1 MVYNNLGCI
10 ESIGLLYTLTSLFV
24 VGGYIGYG
32 LIKNYYNCKIKQE
45 YTKKEISKYSP
56 YYVSHIQINNLQNY
70 VDMKDDKEYTKVIEQ
85 ITTNLLFK
93 FNGVFGMSSYN
104 NIYVLLPRNENMTY
118 SVDKEDM
125 SNNVGETI
133 KNNIKPHEKYN
144 ICVRIKHVDIDKN
157 YIGVY
162 FNHVIHQNKFKFIK
176 YLAKN
181 SDIKITYNRN
191 INPHNTKYMN
201 RYFKKYF
208 DSTNIDYITNP
219 VYSTCYKCVSDNE
232 VIVFKSEL
240 TSIVCN
246 KNYINDND
254 MDIDID
260 IDNDDF
266 FTEDI
271 IEHSCIIDN
280 TKNYEIHFVENQEYD
295 VYDDDNEENEDEE
308 SNTSETSEESD
319 ESDKENREEQN
330 NDDTLQYYNCRVTR
344 GDDINF
350 TLNTRAS
357 SVQDALMKTYEIMCN
372 MGVANPETLNY
383 YILNN
388 TYMVHLSNFG
398 HNKCHQF
405 ILIEQTSNG
414 NSSIE
419 QEEKPDT
426 NSDSYDDMPPLI
438 ADSPHEHQQ
447 QQEQQEQH
455 ESEEEVHVGEE
466 DLNDVD

>member
-32 LIKNYYNCKIKQE
+32 LIRNYYNCKIKQE
-45 YTKKEISKYSP
+45 YTKKEISNFSP
-56 YYVSHIQINNLQNY
+56 YYVAHIQINNLQNY
-70 VDMKDDKEYTKVIEQ
+70 VVNHDIEEYTKVIEQ

-118 SVDKEDM
+118 SVDKEIM

-133 KNNIKPHEKYN
+133 KNNIKPHDKYN

-162 FNHVIHQNKFKFIK
+162 FNHVIHQNKFKFMK

-181 SDIKITYNRN
+181 SDVKITYNRN

-201 RYFKKYF
+201 RYFQKYLER
-208 DSTNIDYITNP
+208 TKIDYITNP
-219 VYSTCYKCVSDNE
+219 VYSTCYKCVSDTE

-240 TSIVCN
+240 ASIACK

-254 MDIDID
+254 NDIDID

-280 TKNYEIHFVENQEYD
+280 TKNYEIHFVENQEYNI
-295 VYDDDNEENEDEE
+295 YNEENDNE

-319 ESDKENREEQN
+319 ESDKENTEEQN
-330 NDDTLQYYNCRVTR
+330 KDDTLEYYNCRVTR
-344 GDDINF
+344 SDDINF

-357 SVQDALMKTYEIMCN
+357 SVQDALMKTYEVMCN
-372 MGVANPETLNY
+372 MGVSNPETLKY
-383 YILNN
+383 DILNN

-405 ILIEQTSNG
+405 ILIEQTTNG
-414 NSSIE
+414 VKSIE

-426 NSDSYDDMPPLI
+426 NMSDGSDTSDDMPPLI
-438 ADSPHEHQQ
+438 ADSP
-447 QQEQQEQH
+447 QEKKQEQH
-455 ESEEEVHVGEE
+455 ESEEEVHVGED
-466 DLNDVD
+466 DLRDID